1 MKRRFVL
8 GIIWSV
14 IAMILTALL
23 IMGLVSRTSG
33 DGDNWG
39 EQHFGEDKMS
49 GITKHEILDGD
60 VGEIEVSLTSLA
72 MELEKGDKAGVEV
85 HYLGGAEKYAD
96 AKISGGK
103 LLVNQ
108 FASMGFSGLRHPKI
122 VVSVPKK
129 KYNQIAAKLTSG
141 QFKVNEVSAGT
152 MNVEASSGAID
163 MDEIKADFMSVKTS
177 SGRIKIDDCDT
188 DTLSVRA
195 NSGAIKVTDV
205 KCKKL
210 SAETTSGS
218 LKFEGIISQ
227 ADVKAS
233 SGAIS
238 FEDDI
243 PLTADSSFMASS
255 GLVNLKLT
263 PSAEYAFETSV
274 TSGLVK
280 NKLKSNRNGSVL
292 IKASTTSGMIKI
304 EDN

>member
-1 MKRRFVL
+1 
-8 GIIWSV
+8 
-14 IAMILTALL
+14 MILTALL

-33 DGDNWG
+33 DGDDWG
-39 EQHFGEDKMS
+39 EVNFGGDKMS
-49 GITKHEILDGD
+49 GITKHETLDGD
-60 VGEIEVSLTSLA
+60 VSEIDVSLTSLA
-72 MELEKGDKAGVEV
+72 MELDKGDGASVEV
-85 HYLGGAEKYAD
+85 HYLSGAEKYVD
-96 AKISGGK
+96 AKLSDGK

-108 FASMGFSGLRHPKI
+108 FAGMGFAGMRHPKI
-122 VVSVPKK
+122 VVSVPSK

-152 MNVEASSGAID
+152 MSVEASSGAIK
-163 MDEIKADFMSVKTS
+163 MDEINADSLSVKTS
-177 SGRIKIDDCDT
+177 SGSIKIDDCNAES
-188 DTLSVRA
+188 LSARA
-195 NSGAIKVTDV
+195 NSGAISASDLN
-205 KCKKL
+205 CGKL
-210 SAETTSGS
+210 SAETSSGA
-218 LKFEGIISQ
+218 LKFGGKISR
-227 ADVKAS
+227 ADLKAS

-238 FEDDI
+238 FEDEI
-243 PLTADSSFMASS
+243 PLTAASSFTASS